1 MVAEPDD
8 IVAAYAAPVACALF
22 VWWFATGLIL
32 ALVRRPPSSFPWSLL
47 AAAVLAAGALMG
59 LIASRDETTATAAYL
74 AFGCGVALWG
84 FLELGFLTGLIS
96 GSRRHGCAAGCGG
109 WRHFVHAIESILHH
123 ELAIIAMAVAVLV
136 IAWDAP
142 NPVGAWTFLVLWVM
156 RQSAKLNLF
165 LGVRNLGEEFLPPH
179 LDYLKSYF
187 RRRPINLLFPFSVT
201 VPTIV
206 AALLVRT
213 ALSPQASDFELAGHL
228 LVAALLALAV
238 LEHWLMVLP
247 LSLDA
252 LWRWAMGRT
261 RQPSDAD
268 GQPPVLRVESKAKV
282 C

>member
-1 MVAEPDD
+1 V
-8 IVAAYAAPVACALF
+8 VAYAAPIVCALF
-22 VWWFATGLIL
+22 TWWFATGLIL
-32 ALVRRPPSSFPWSLL
+32 YLVRRRPSTFPWSLA
-47 AAAVLAAGALMG
+47 AAAVLAGAALLG
-59 LIASRDETTATAAYL
+59 LLATRDDTSATAAYL
-74 AFGCGVALWG
+74 AFGCGVALWA
-84 FLELGFLTGLIS
+84 FLELGFLTGIIS
-96 GSRRHGCAAGCGG
+96 GSRRHGCHAGCSG
-109 WRHFVHAIESILHH
+109 WRHFLHAIEAILHH
-123 ELAIIAMAVAVLV
+123 ELAIITMAVAVLA

-187 RRRPINLLFPFSVT
+187 RRRPINLLFPLSVT
-201 VPTIV
+201 LPTIV

-213 ALSPQASDFELAGHL
+213 ALAPQASDFDLAGHL

-247 LSLDA
+247 LSLEH
-252 LWRWAMGRT
+252 LWRWAMGDAR
-261 RQPSDAD
+261 RPSGDD
-268 GQPPVLRVESKAKV
+268 EQPPVLRVESKAKA